1 MTNTTES
8 SSAFELLNEFSK
20 LGNIAPPPEWEQ
32 SVLRKIHA
40 SHFERKNGYEGLR
53 LVTIISCFLLAI
65 TFISIKTI
73 YNSTS
78 RNIERREALQHISN
92 ELLINSYTSN

>member
-8 SSAFELLNEFSK
+8 SSAVELLNEFSK

-53 LVTIISCFLLAI
+53 LVTIISCFLFLQVPYLRNVMCE
-65 TFISIKTI
+65 TEYRRFPVLDNNG
-73 YNSTS
+73 NSPGY
-78 RNIERREALQHISN
+78 LQV
-92 ELLINSYTSN
+92 